1 MFLVFAVVAPCRP
14 AMLNCSR
21 PDAPA
26 LLEALK
32 PVLNMSSIRPV
43 QNISTPTYVFMD
55 FSIYG
60 VLGVVRRK
68 CAVLSTPEFLPHLA
82 TH

>member
-1 MFLVFAVVAPCRP
+1 MFLVLAALVPCTP

-26 LLEALK
+26 LLDALR
-32 PVLNMSSIRPV
+32 PVFNMSSIRPV

-55 FSIYG
+55 FSIFG
-60 VLGVVRRK
+60 ILGVVSRK
-68 CAVLSTPEFLPHLA
+68 KVQSFLLFS
-82 TH
+82 